1 LRLAISAFI
10 AGGFSLLHLPGIP
23 EDATLYSSLVAL
35 ACFCGLLINQQYFK
49 KAYVAYFFSA
59 ILFASLGFFWNT
71 HYALERLSN
80 ILPIEMDGK
89 DFLMKGR
96 VNALPQS
103 SSSEAKFSFLVDP
116 EFLKRQP
123 HHFPKKI
130 YLSWKSTWGKSNA
143 IPEII
148 PGQTWELRV
157 KLKRP
162 YGALNPYT
170 FDFER
175 WAFHQNFGATG
186 RVVFGRLIKEQ
197 EISWTEF
204 GLAMEYQRWQ
214 LRKKIQRSLAD
225 DARYA
230 GVIAAL
236 VMGDQNAI
244 DQEDWR
250 VFNITGIGHLISTY
264 WLQIAIYLC
273 LGASDSFAICS
284 L

>member
-1 LRLAISAFI
+1 M
-10 AGGFSLLHLPGIP
+10 HLPSVP
-23 EDATLYSSLVAL
+23 EDTSPYCLVIVS
-35 ACFCGLLINQQYFK
+35 ACLGSLLINQKYFK
-49 KAYVAYFFSA
+49 KSYIAYLISA
-59 ILFASLGFFWNT
+59 ILFASLGFLWNA
-71 HYALERLSN
+71 HYTLERLSN
-80 ILPIEMDGK
+80 VLPIEMDGK
-89 DFLMKGR
+89 DFLIQGR

-103 SSSEAKFSFLVDP
+103 SSSEAKFSLLLDP

-123 HHFPKKI
+123 PLFPKQI
-130 YLSWKSTWGKSNA
+130 YLSWKSAWGKSHG

-186 RVVFGRLIKEQ
+186 RVVFGTLIKER
-197 EISWTEF
+197 EIFWTEF
-204 GLAMEYQRWQ
+204 GLAMEYRRWQ
-214 LRKKIQRSLAD
+214 LRKKIQGALPD
-225 DARYA
+225 DARYG

-250 VFNITGIGHLISTY
+250 VFNITGIGHLISISNP
-264 WLQIAIYLC
+264 L
-273 LGASDSFAICS
+273 DSHVNIQLNQAVEDCQSEVS
-284 L
+284 LSGLTG